1 MHAIGLAAKMNRQI
15 VITLSDP
22 NIVNFFHDEIQNV
35 INKNMDMIFC
45 NEQEALNISKSNNID
60 EAITFLKKYTDKLIV
75 TLGRKG
81 VVYIDNHNMLKID
94 GHDVQSKDF
103 TGAGDMFLG
112 AFMHMFDEDKNNI
125 NESLTFANLCASKII
140 QVYGAK
146 FDDKSEYQTLINRFN
161 N

>member
-1 MHAIGLAAKMNRQI
+1 ML
-15 VITLSDP
+15 
-22 NIVNFFHDEIQNV
+22 
-35 INKNMDMIFC
+35 
-45 NEQEALNISKSNNID
+45 
-60 EAITFLKKYTDKLIV
+60 YLI
-75 TLGRKG
+75 L
-81 VVYIDNHNMLKID
+81 HNMIKID